1 MFTNNQSAEL
11 QVVAPHIK
19 KKLNLRRNL
28 LKILKQSPNE
38 DLKKRIM
45 NLNREI
51 KNHFTEQRKKQV
63 RRSLVPGNSKSL
75 WKAVAS
81 SKNVNYESIPKEMYY
96 GGISV
101 DTNELH

>member
-1 MFTNNQSAEL
+1 
-11 QVVAPHIK
+11 
-19 KKLNLRRNL
+19 
-28 LKILKQSPNE
+28 
-38 DLKKRIM
+38 M

-101 DTNELH
+101 DKRIKLT